1 MDNKGLEHR
10 VTVLEEEIEKLKDYV
25 VFDKNDCGFYD

>member
-25 VFDKNDCGFYD
+25 DFDKIECGFYD